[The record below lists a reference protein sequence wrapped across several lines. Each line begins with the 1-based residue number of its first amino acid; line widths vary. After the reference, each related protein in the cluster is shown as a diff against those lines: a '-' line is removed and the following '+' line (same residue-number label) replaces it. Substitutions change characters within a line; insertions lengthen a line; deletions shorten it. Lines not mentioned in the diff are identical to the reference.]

1 MEYSGMG
8 LQQEKKLVTVNCF
21 TSARN
26 KKIKIPA
33 GYIAKKNPAAKA
45 TGTFKTIIAKYFKNL
60 SPLQNLLQG
69 RGNLQLMLL
78 HPCLS

>member
-1 MEYSGMG
+1 MEYSGMV

-33 GYIAKKNPAAKA
+33 GYIAKKIRQQKPPEHLK
-45 TGTFKTIIAKYFKNL
+45 
-60 SPLQNLLQG
+60 P
-69 RGNLQLMLL
+69 
-78 HPCLS
+78 